1 MAQGHQFREDTMAKL
16 LKTISRRSLLGTG
29 AAVGAASLFAPSLL
43 RAQGAYPTRN
53 INVVIATGQ
62 GGGAETTARAFT
74 NVMRTDLG
82 VDFEY
87 EFHPGA
93 GGQVGYELYAQ
104 RRDKDG
110 YNLLYSN
117 MHPEIITF
125 ATQNTNYDL
134 PGDIIHF
141 AKTGGTP
148 IVVYVGAN
156 SPIQSIEQLVDE
168 GKKRTVTIATSRLPH
183 PGTIGMLS
191 LADAMGADFNM
202 IPYGGG
208 NPTSMATITGET
220 DAAVL
225 TAGVAISLGEQVRIL
240 GTFRSVEAFNAQMG
254 NAPLINDV
262 FGTSIPELELANG
275 WAMHTEVWENMPEV
289 RDRLVNSIRAAFDN
303 PELEAQFAAANY
315 PFDGVE
321 YGDEVACQQIVTD
334 TIELARRYADRL
346 RAS

>member
-1 MAQGHQFREDTMAKL
+1 MTRSKGF
-16 LKTISRRSLLGTG
+16 ISRRGVLRAGTAG
-29 AAVGAASLFAPSLL
+29 AATALFAPALL

-53 INVVIATGQ
+53 INIVIATGQ
-62 GGGAETTARAFT
+62 GGGAETTARCFT

-93 GGQVGYELYAQ
+93 GGQVGYELYAA

-117 MHPEIITF
+117 MHPEIITY
-125 ATQNTNYDL
+125 ATQETNYDL

-148 IVVYVGAN
+148 IVCYVGAN

-183 PGTIGMLS
+183 PGTIGMLA

-202 IPYGGG
+202 IPFGGG
-208 NPTSMATITGET
+208 NPTSMAAITGET

-225 TAGVAISLGEQVRIL
+225 TSGVAISLGDQVRVL

-262 FGTSIPELELANG
+262 FGTSIPELELSQG
-275 WAMHTEVWENMPEV
+275 WAMHTEVWNTMPEV
-289 RDRLVNSIRAAFDN
+289 RERLVNSVKAAFDN
-303 PELEAQFAAANY
+303 PELKAQFEAVNY
-315 PFDGVE
+315 PFEGVE
-321 YGDEVACQQIVTD
+321 YGDETACADIVANTTD
-334 TIELARRYADRL
+334 LARRYADRI
-346 RAS
+346 RES

>member
-1 MAQGHQFREDTMAKL
+1 
-16 LKTISRRSLLGTG
+16 
-29 AAVGAASLFAPSLL
+29 
-43 RAQGAYPTRN
+43 
-53 INVVIATGQ
+53 
-62 GGGAETTARAFT
+62 
-74 NVMRTDLG
+74 
-82 VDFEY
+82 
-87 EFHPGA
+87 
-93 GGQVGYELYAQ
+93 
-104 RRDKDG
+104 
-110 YNLLYSN
+110 

-148 IVVYVGAN
+148 IVCYVGAN

-168 GKKRTVTIATSRLPH
+168 GKKRTVNIATSRLPH

-208 NPTSMATITGET
+208 NPTSMAVITGET

-225 TAGVAISLGEQVRIL
+225 TAGVAISLGDQVRVL

-262 FGTSIPELELANG
+262 FGTTIPELELANG
-275 WAMHTEVWENMPEV
+275 FAMHTEVWETMPEV
-289 RDRLVNSIRAAFDN
+289 RERLVNSIRASFDN
-303 PELEAQFAAANY
+303 PELRANFAAANY
-315 PFDGVE
+315 PFEGVE
-321 YGDEVACQQIVTD
+321 YGDEVVCQKIVAD
-334 TIELARRYADRL
+334 TIELARRFADRL
-346 RAS
+346 RDS

>member
-1 MAQGHQFREDTMAKL
+1 MAQGHHIREDKMAKT
-16 LKTISRRSLLGTG
+16 LKTISRRGLLGTG

-43 RAQGAYPTRN
+43 RAQGAYPNRN

-82 VDFEY
+82 VDFEF

-93 GGQVGYELYAQ
+93 GGQVGYELYAS

-117 MHPEIITF
+117 MHPEIITH
-125 ATQNTNYDL
+125 ATQNTNYNL

-148 IVVYVGAN
+148 IVCYVGAN
-156 SPIQSIEQLVDE
+156 SPIQSIEELVDL
-168 GKKRTVTIATSRLPH
+168 GKQRTVTIATSRLPH

-191 LADAMGADFNM
+191 LADATGADFNL

-225 TAGVAISLGEQVRIL
+225 TAGVAISLGEQVRVL
-240 GTFRSVEAFNAQMG
+240 GTFRSVEAFNVQMG
-254 NAPLINDV
+254 NPPLVNDV
-262 FGTSIPELELANG
+262 FGTSIPEMELANG
-275 WAMHTEVWENMPEV
+275 WAMHTEVWETMPEV
-289 RDRLVNSIRAAFDN
+289 RDRLVASIRGAFDN
-303 PELEAQFAAANY
+303 PELRAQFDAVNY
-315 PFDGVE
+315 PFEGVE
-321 YGDEVACQQIVTD
+321 YGDETVCAQIVAD
-334 TIELARRYADRL
+334 TTELARQYADRI

>member
-1 MAQGHQFREDTMAKL
+1 MTKIL
-16 LKTISRRSLLGTG
+16 NTISRRGLLRTG
-29 AAVGAASLFAPSLL
+29 ATAGAAALFAPSIL

-53 INVVIATGQ
+53 INIVIATGQ

-87 EFHPGA
+87 EFHAGA
-93 GGQVGYELYAQ
+93 GGQVGYELYA
-104 RRDKDG
+104 RRRAADG

-117 MHPEIITF
+117 MHPEIITY

-148 IVVYVGAN
+148 IVCYVGAN
-156 SPIQSIEQLVDE
+156 SPIQSIEQLVE
-168 GKKRTVTIATSRLPH
+168 MGKQRTMTISTSRLPH
-183 PGTIGMLS
+183 PGTIGMLA
-191 LADAMGADFNM
+191 LADATGADFNM

-225 TAGVAISLGEQVRIL
+225 TAGVAISLGEQVRVL
-240 GTFRSVEAFNAQMG
+240 GTFRSVPEFNAQMG
-254 NAPLINDV
+254 NAPTVNDV

-275 WAMHTEVWENMPEV
+275 FAMHTSVWENMPEV
-289 RDRLVNSIRAAFDN
+289 RDRLVTSIRSAFEN
-303 PELEAQFAAANY
+303 PELRAQFESVNY

-321 YGDEVACQQIVTD
+321 YGDETVCQQIVANTVA
-334 TIELARRYADRL
+334 LAQQFADRI
-346 RAS
+346 RES

>member
-1 MAQGHQFREDTMAKL
+1 MTKRLH
-16 LKTISRRSLLGTG
+16 TISRRGLLRTG
-29 AAVGAASLFAPSLL
+29 AAVGAAGLFTPAIL
-43 RAQGAYPTRN
+43 RAQGTYPTRN

-82 VDFEY
+82 VDFEF

-93 GGQVGYELYAQ
+93 GGQVGYELYNS

-117 MHPEIITF
+117 MHPEIITY
-125 ATQNTNYDL
+125 ATQDTNYDL

-148 IVVYVGAN
+148 IVCYVGAD
-156 SPIQSIEQLVDE
+156 SPIQSMEQLVE
-168 GKKRTVTIATSRLPH
+168 MGQSGTVNVATSRLPH
-183 PGTIGMLS
+183 PGTIGMLA
-191 LADAMGADFNM
+191 LAEATGADFNM

-208 NPTSMATITGET
+208 NPTSMAVITGET

-225 TAGVAISLGEQVRIL
+225 TAGVAISLGEQVRVL
-240 GTFRSVEAFNAQMG
+240 GTFRSMEAFDSQMG
-254 NAPLINDV
+254 NPPGVNAT
-262 FGTSIPELELANG
+262 FGTSIPELELAQG
-275 WAMHTEVWENMPEV
+275 WAMHREVWDTMPEV
-289 RDRLVNSIRAAFDN
+289 RERLVTSIRAAFDN
-303 PELEAQFAAANY
+303 PELRAQFEAVNY

-321 YGDEVACQQIVTD
+321 YGDETVCGQIVTD
-334 TIELARRYADRL
+334 TVALARQFADRI
-346 RAS
+346 RES

>member
-1 MAQGHQFREDTMAKL
+1 MAKTFG
-16 LKTISRRSLLGTG
+16 TISRRGLLGTG
-29 AAVGAASLFAPSLL
+29 AAGAATLFAPSIL

-82 VDFEY
+82 VDFEF

-93 GGQVGYELYAQ
+93 GGQVGYELYAA
-104 RRDKDG
+104 RREKNG

-148 IVVYVGAN
+148 IVCYVGAN
-156 SPIQSIEQLVDE
+156 SPIQSLEQLVDE
-168 GKKRTVTIATSRLPH
+168 GKQRTVTIATSRLPH
-183 PGTIGMLS
+183 PGTIGMLA
-191 LADAMGADFNM
+191 LADEVGADFNM
-202 IPYGGG
+202 IPFGGG
-208 NPTSMATITGET
+208 NPTSMAAITGET

-225 TAGVAISLGEQVRIL
+225 TAGVAISLGEQVRVL
-240 GTFRSVEAFNAQMG
+240 GTFRSVEEFNVQMG
-254 NAPLINDV
+254 NAPLVNDV
-262 FGTSIPELELANG
+262 FGTSIPELELSQG
-275 WAMHTEVWENMPEV
+275 WAMHTEVWETMPEV
-289 RDRLVNSIRAAFDN
+289 RERLVNSIRATFDN
-303 PELEAQFAAANY
+303 PELRAQFEAVNY
-315 PFDGVE
+315 PYEGIE
-321 YGDEVACQQIVTD
+321 YGDETVCAQIVAD
-334 TIELARRYADRL
+334 TVELARRYAERI
-346 RAS
+346 RES

>member
-1 MAQGHQFREDTMAKL
+1 MAKT

-29 AAVGAASLFAPSLL
+29 AAVGAAGLFIPAIL
-43 RAQGAYPTRN
+43 RAQASYPSRN
-53 INVVIATGQ
+53 MNIVIATGQ

-134 PGDIIHF
+134 PGDIMHF

-148 IVVYVGAN
+148 IVCYVGAN

-168 GKKRTVTIATSRLPH
+168 GKKRTVNIATSRLPH

-191 LADAMGADFNM
+191 LADATGADFNL

-208 NPTSMATITGET
+208 NPTSMAVITGET

-225 TAGVAISLGEQVRIL
+225 TAGVAISLGDQVRVL
-240 GTFRSVEAFNAQMG
+240 GTFRSVAAFNAQMG

-262 FGTSIPELELANG
+262 FGTNIPELELANG
-275 WAMHTEVWENMPEV
+275 FAVHTEVWENMPEV
-289 RDRLVNSIRAAFDN
+289 RERLVASIRGAFNN
-303 PELEAQFAAANY
+303 PELQANFAAANY
-315 PFDGVE
+315 PFEGVE
-321 YGDEVACQQIVTD
+321 YGDETVCQQIVAD
-334 TIELARRYADRL
+334 TVELARRYADRL